1 MTPKVLQLRD
11 LVNELESHMH
21 SVLEELLHNVEDSIN
36 RPISTYPI
44 YDQNSLVADMQ
55 NRKKAISLEELE
67 LQTDISSS
75 TIKRMLKDPSKTS
88 LSNFL
93 TVANELGMKIWI
105 EK

>member
-1 MTPKVLQLRD
+1 MNPKVLQLRD
-11 LVNELESHMH
+11 EVNSLETHMH
-21 SVLEELLHNVEDSIN
+21 SVLQNLLHSVEDSID

-44 YDQNSLVADMQ
+44 YDKNSLVADMQ
-55 NRKKAISLEELE
+55 QRKKAISLEELE

-88 LSNFL
+88 LDNFL
-93 TVANELGMKIWI
+93 AVANELGMKIWI

>member
-1 MTPKVLQLRD
+1 MNPKVLQLRD
-11 LVNELESHMH
+11 QVNSLESHMH
-21 SVLEELLHNVEDSIN
+21 SVLEELLHNIEDSVD

-44 YDQNSLVADMQ
+44 YDKDSLVADMRQ
-55 NRKKAISLEELE
+55 RKKAISLEELE

-88 LSNFL
+88 LDNFL
-93 TVANELGMKIWI
+93 TVANELGMRIWI